1 MALIDK
7 RLAAT
12 KGGPEMRRLKLE
24 NQKLRT
30 VLYQTADSLA
40 SALEK
45 RNPHTAGHQE
55 RVTVLSMAIAS
66 EMNLDEEVQEG
77 IRLASTLQNIGMLNV
92 PTDILSKLGRLN
104 ELEYEL
110 IKTHPEVG
118 NKILEN
124 IEFPWPVSEI
134 INQHHERMDGSGY
147 PRGLKGED
155 ILLEAR
161 ILAVADV
168 VEAMTS
174 QRFHRP
180 SLGIDKAIEE
190 IGKNR
195 SILYDPKVVDA
206 FLKTCHEG
214 KLLPSE

>member
-1 MALIDK
+1 VALIDK

-77 IRLASTLQNIGMLNV
+77 IRLASTLQNIGM
-92 PTDILSKLGRLN
+92 LN